1 MVYPVDLKGGVMHI
15 VSKKELNSSYL
26 SVSIKGDCQ
35 GSSLTCML

>member
-1 MVYPVDLKGGVMHI
+1 MMHV

-26 SVSIKGDCQ
+26 SVIITGDSQ